1 MLTGFKEIQLLTG
14 NAFLSL
20 SKNGVAFN
28 KNVIIKMQYPDR
40 IKLLVN
46 DKENKIAIQAVD
58 NADDNTLGFFREG
71 MDVKKGVR
79 YNNRELI
86 NTIASMMS
94 WNLNDSIFRIDGIY
108 YDEDRAMV
116 FDLNLARK
124 FSKRK
129 RSNK

>member
-1 MLTGFKEIQLLTG
+1 MLTGFKEMQLLTG

-28 KNVIIKMQYPDR
+28 KNVIIKMQYPNN
-40 IKLLVN
+40 IKILIN
-46 DKENKIAIQAVD
+46 DKENKIAIQAV
-58 NADDNTLGFFREG
+58 NYVDDKTLDFFHEG

-86 NTIASMMS
+86 NTISGMMS
-94 WNLNDSIFRIDGIY
+94 WDLNDSIFRVDGVY
-108 YDEDRAMV
+108 SDEDKAMI